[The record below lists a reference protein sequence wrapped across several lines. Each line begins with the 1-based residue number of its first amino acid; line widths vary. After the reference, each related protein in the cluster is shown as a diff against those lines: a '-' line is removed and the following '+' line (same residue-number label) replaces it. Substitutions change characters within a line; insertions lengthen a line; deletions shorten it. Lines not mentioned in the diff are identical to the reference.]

1 MRLRFDDSL
10 DTFAVHGVGGTI
22 GALLTG
28 VFASKELI
36 EGHPAATI
44 LAEQGRANLILG
56 QLQAVLV
63 SYGLAALGT
72 LVIALALRQCGIRFR
87 VSEETENL
95 GVDIS
100 QHGEEAYAER
110 TGSPI
115 LD

>member
-1 MRLRFDDSL
+1 M
-10 DTFAVHGVGGTI
+10 
-22 GALLTG
+22 
-28 VFASKELI
+28 
-36 EGHPAATI
+36 
-44 LAEQGRANLILG
+44 ILG

-63 SYGLAALGT
+63 SYGLAAFGT

-110 TGSPI
+110 AG
-115 LD
+115 